1 MAALTE
7 QDWQIQ
13 LFIYNFF
20 VENERPPT
28 YQEAAAAFGLGDE
41 DGRETY
47 QRLNDFHT
55 IFLDPG
61 TSNIRIANPLSAIP
75 TNYLV
80 KINGKRLWANCAWD
94 SLGIPAM
101 LGADATIEAT
111 LPLSGERVTYAV
123 RDGALIADGGLV
135 HFPLPF
141 TQWYDDLIYT

>member
-141 TQWYDDLIYT
+141 TQWYDDVIYT